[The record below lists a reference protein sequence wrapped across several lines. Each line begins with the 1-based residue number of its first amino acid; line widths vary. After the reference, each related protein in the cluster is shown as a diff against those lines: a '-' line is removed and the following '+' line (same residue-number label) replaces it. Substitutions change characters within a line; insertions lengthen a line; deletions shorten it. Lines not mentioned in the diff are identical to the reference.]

1 MPTSYVLNSKHLSY
15 LFLIMGAVL
24 YFMYTLI
31 MVAVTQIPDPSLPIT
46 DAEAQL
52 IIAERTNKLIFNA
65 FMVIGLTGLFILS
78 INWYIK
84 KNPKKPQIKDY
95 SI

>member
-1 MPTSYVLNSKHLSY
+1 MA
-15 LFLIMGAVL
+15 AVL

-31 MVAVTQIPDPSLPIT
+31 MVAVTQIPDSSIPIT
-46 DAEAQL
+46 DPDAG
-52 IIAERTNKLIFNA
+52 IINAERTNKLIFNA
-65 FMVIGLTGLFILS
+65 FMVVGLTGLFIVTF
-78 INWYIK
+78 NWYTK